1 MIESENRVFMNSN
14 VTDDLDWRMMMVMV
28 KVILRENFNVIILLQ
43 SKFMDIED
51 ELKVVGQN
59 QQTLEVK
66 YNLERVE
73 REAEDG
79 LMVDDNINNDH
90 DDNATFR

>member
-1 MIESENRVFMNSN
+1 MNSD
-14 VTDDLDWRMMMVMV
+14 VTDDLDWRMIMVMV

-73 REAEDG
+73 REAENG